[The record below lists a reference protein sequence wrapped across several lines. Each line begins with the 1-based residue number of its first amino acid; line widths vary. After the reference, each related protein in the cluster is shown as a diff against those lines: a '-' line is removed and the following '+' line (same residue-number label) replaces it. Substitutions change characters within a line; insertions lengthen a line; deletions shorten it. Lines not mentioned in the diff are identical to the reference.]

1 MNTKPKSQF
10 TSLPQEDRTLI
21 LKLCSE
27 HDYSEVVEILRKPRS
42 EGGLNIHTSRAALC
56 RFFTNS
62 NPEPTLALLAQFAAA
77 ANIRHEQ
84 SSNAFLGAIRAT
96 VEARI
101 LENLRAGKPLSDME
115 RDFRFLKTAEHLY
128 LADAKFRAQH
138 PKTASAAFKSH
149 IQRCADAPD
158 LDFVRADE
166 PQPNSPDLESIPQD
180 LSDLDQEILKVRK
193 RHQDTLTALQSA
205 GLSPEDFKTHPSEID
220 PASIPLLAKLKP
232 RLTPAAPSSAPQFH
246 PKSPV
251 IPPIPG
257 NSTKRR
263 PASST
268 FSSPPT
274 TQPNPTPPKPH
285 IAPPKPGRNDPCPCG
300 SGRKAKKCCHR

>member
-1 MNTKPKSQF
+1 MAYLIGHPPHMNTKPKSQF

-158 LDFVRADE
+158 LDFVRADNRN
-166 PQPNSPDLESIPQD
+166 P
-180 LSDLDQEILKVRK
+180 
-193 RHQDTLTALQSA
+193 
-205 GLSPEDFKTHPSEID
+205 
-220 PASIPLLAKLKP
+220 
-232 RLTPAAPSSAPQFH
+232 
-246 PKSPV
+246 
-251 IPPIPG
+251 IPPISNP
-257 NSTKRR
+257 SRRTSPISIKRFSKFASATR
-263 PASST
+263 IPSRRYSPPASHRKTSKPIPARST
-268 FSSPPT
+268 LPPSLSW
-274 TQPNPTPPKPH
+274 
-285 IAPPKPGRNDPCPCG
+285 RN
-300 SGRKAKKCCHR
+300 